1 MDIYEKKA
9 QMRKERKEQE
19 NLRDKYGITEEKVV
33 IKETSN
39 TGKFLVKALGNVLRV
54 IARLLLLIFAAIGI
68 ITLIYP
74 ENRELFVETILAAFD
89 GIF

>member
-9 QMRKERKEQE
+9 QMRKERQEQE
-19 NLRDKYGITEEKVV
+19 ALRDKYGITEEKVV

-39 TGKFLVKALGNVLRV
+39 TGKFLIRLWVNFVRIICV
-54 IARLLLLIFAAIGI
+54 ILLLILAAIGI

-74 ENRELFVETILAAFD
+74 ENRQLFIDTLYAAFD
-89 GIF
+89 GIV